1 VIGAFA
7 AYVIVALAFSKR
19 EPMPAIATE

>member
-19 EPMPAIATE
+19 EPMQAIATE